1 MIWFLEG
8 QSSQRDVIA
17 GARAALPDAVRI
29 FASHRQNRPEITGL
43 ADVAWREPLDNQE
56 RIAWVIEQALS
67 HKIKLVLAGR
77 VGQVYEAHRGQ
88 FEAAGLQLVT
98 GALDLD
104 TFERVDDKSVFTRQA
119 LAAGL
124 ACIPAV
130 TVHNQAE
137 LQEAYARLSR
147 EGQVCVKPTRG
158 IYGQGFWRL
167 GDDVDPFRSF
177 ANADAHEVNAEV
189 FARAYGQSIEPKPL
203 LVMPYMPGS
212 EVSVDMVCE
221 AGNAVAYVG
230 RRKQGLMQSFECDG
244 AAVELAL
251 RAARHFCCDGIVNVQ
266 TRDDAEGNP
275 HLLEINLRYSGGIGY
290 TREAGVNLPGIFAAR
305 RLGMPAPASV
315 WRENVQVKAI
325 TVVVPV
331 CGEALLDRQN

>member
-56 RIAWVIEQALS
+56 RIGWVIEQARA
-67 HKIKLVLAGR
+67 HQIRVVLAGR
-77 VGQVYEAHRGQ
+77 VGQVYEAHRAE
-88 FEAAGLQLVT
+88 FEAAGLQLIT

-104 TFERVDDKSVFTRQA
+104 TFERVDDKAVFTREA

-124 ACIPAV
+124 ACIPAIEV
-130 TVHNQAE
+130 STQDE
-137 LQEAYARLSR
+137 LQAAYAQLSR
-147 EGQVCVKPTRG
+147 DGQVCVKPTRG

-167 GDDVDPFRSF
+167 ADDVDPFRSF
-177 ANADAHEVNAEV
+177 ANADAHEVNATV
-189 FARAYGQSIEPKPL
+189 FAHAYGQSEAPKPL

-212 EVSVDMVCE
+212 ECSVDMVCE
-221 AGNAVAYVG
+221 AGEAVAFVG
-230 RRKQGLMQSFECDG
+230 RRKQGLMQTFERDG
-244 AAVELAL
+244 AAVELAIK
-251 RAARHFCCDGIVNVQ
+251 AARHFKCDGIVNVQ
-266 TRDDAEGNP
+266 TRDDAAGQP

-305 RLGMPAPASV
+305 RLGLPVPASV
-315 WRENVQVKAI
+315 WREDVQVKAI

-331 CGEALLDRQN
+331 RGESLLR